1 MINDNPVLDKVL
13 ISQIKKILLKS
24 DKLSSQIL
32 AGEYKSAFKGTGL
45 NFESIREYQH
55 GDEIKNLDWKVTARL
70 QGPYIRQYKEER
82 QMTLLLVIDLSA
94 SSLFGTEEKTKQEI
108 TIELASIL
116 AFLAIK
122 NNDKVGLMIVSE
134 DVEFYLEPKQGK
146 AHIFRLIKELLTF
159 KPLYKTTNIKKTL
172 KSVIRLSPKHS
183 IIFYISDFLDNAN
196 PNQIYASEKSLI
208 NNPEQLNY
216 SHEIKILKK
225 TQDLSLVS
233 IRDPKEFFLPN
244 LGFIEIYDP
253 ETGHRSSLN
262 LNRKTNREYI
272 SRLQNSQREAFKAEI
287 KKLGIK
293 FLELS
298 TDKNYLIELQ
308 KFFLKK

>member
-1 MINDNPVLDKVL
+1 MINDNPILDKAL

-55 GDEIKNLDWKVTARL
+55 GDEIKNLDWKVTARM
-70 QGPYIRQYKEER
+70 QSPYIRQYKEER

-94 SSLFGTEEKTKQEI
+94 SSHFGTKEKTKKEL

-159 KPLYKTTNIKKTL
+159 KPLYKTTNIKKSL
-172 KSVIRLSPKHS
+172 NSVIRLSPKHS
-183 IIFYISDFLDNAN
+183 IIFYISDFLDNSCYN
-196 PNQIYASEKSLI
+196 
-208 NNPEQLNY
+208 
-216 SHEIKILKK
+216 HEIKILKK

-253 ETGHRSSLN
+253 ETGHSSSLN
-262 LNRKTNREYI
+262 LNRKVNREYI
-272 SRLQNSQREAFKAEI
+272 SKLQNNHREAFKASI

>member
-134 DVEFYLEPKQGK
+134 DIEFYLEPKQGK

-159 KPLYKTTNIKKTL
+159 KPLHKTTNIKKTL
-172 KSVIRLSPKHS
+172 NSVIRLSPKHS
-183 IIFYISDFLDNAN
+183 IIFYISDFLDN
-196 PNQIYASEKSLI
+196 PNQIYASEKTLI

-216 SHEIKILKK
+216 NHEIKILKK

-262 LNRKTNREYI
+262 LNRKINREYI
-272 SRLQNSQREAFKAEI
+272 NKLQSNHREAFKAEI

>member
-45 NFESIREYQH
+45 NFESIRGYQH
-55 GDEIKNLDWKVTARL
+55 GDEIKNLDWKVTARM
-70 QGPYIRQYKEER
+70 QSPYIRQYKEER

-94 SSLFGTEEKTKQEI
+94 SSHFGTEEKTKQEI

-134 DVEFYLEPKQGK
+134 DVELYLEPKQGK
-146 AHIFRLIKELLTF
+146 AHIFRIIKELLTF

-183 IIFYISDFLDNAN
+183 IIFYISDFLDSSHYN
-196 PNQIYASEKSLI
+196 
-208 NNPEQLNY
+208 
-216 SHEIKILKK
+216 HEIKILKK

-233 IRDPKEFFLPN
+233 IRDPKELSLPN
-244 LGFIEIYDP
+244 LGFIEICDP

-262 LNRKTNREYI
+262 LNRKINREYI
-272 SRLQNSQREAFKAEI
+272 SELQNSQREAFKAEV
-287 KKLGIK
+287 KKLGVK
-293 FLELS
+293 LLELS

>member
-1 MINDNPVLDKVL
+1 
-13 ISQIKKILLKS
+13 
-24 DKLSSQIL
+24 
-32 AGEYKSAFKGTGL
+32 
-45 NFESIREYQH
+45 
-55 GDEIKNLDWKVTARL
+55 
-70 QGPYIRQYKEER
+70 
-82 QMTLLLVIDLSA
+82 MTLLLVIDLSA
-94 SSLFGTEEKTKQEI
+94 SSHFGTEEKTKKEL
-108 TIELASIL
+108 TVELASIL

-134 DVEFYLEPKQGK
+134 DVELYLEPKQGK

-159 KPLYKTTNIKKTL
+159 KPLYKTTNIKKSL
-172 KSVIRLSPKHS
+172 NSVIRLSPKHS

-196 PNQIYASEKSLI
+196 PNQIYASEKAF

-244 LGFIEIYDP
+244 LGFLEIYDP
-253 ETGHRSSLN
+253 ETGHSSSLN
-262 LNRKTNREYI
+262 LNRKVNREYI
-272 SRLQNSQREAFKAEI
+272 SKLQNNHREAFKASI
-287 KKLGIK
+287 RKLGIK

-298 TDKNYLIELQ
+298 PDKNYLTELQ

>member
-45 NFESIREYQH
+45 NFESIRGYQH
-55 GDEIKNLDWKVTARL
+55 GDEIKNLDWKVTARM
-70 QGPYIRQYKEER
+70 QSPYIRQYKEER

-94 SSLFGTEEKTKQEI
+94 SSYFGTEEKTKKEL
-108 TIELASIL
+108 TVELASIL

-134 DVEFYLEPKQGK
+134 DVELYLEPKQGK

-183 IIFYISDFLDNAN
+183 IIFYISDFLDSSHYN
-196 PNQIYASEKSLI
+196 
-208 NNPEQLNY
+208 
-216 SHEIKILKK
+216 HEIKILKK

-233 IRDPKEFFLPN
+233 IRDPKELSLPN
-244 LGFIEIYDP
+244 LGFIEICDP

-262 LNRKTNREYI
+262 LNRKINREYI
-272 SRLQNSQREAFKAEI
+272 SELQNSQREAFKAEV
-287 KKLGIK
+287 KKLGVK
-293 FLELS
+293 LLELS

>member
-1 MINDNPVLDKVL
+1 
-13 ISQIKKILLKS
+13 
-24 DKLSSQIL
+24 
-32 AGEYKSAFKGTGL
+32 
-45 NFESIREYQH
+45 
-55 GDEIKNLDWKVTARL
+55 
-70 QGPYIRQYKEER
+70 
-82 QMTLLLVIDLSA
+82 MTLLLVIDLSA

-134 DVEFYLEPKQGK
+134 DIEFYLEPKQGK

-159 KPLYKTTNIKKTL
+159 KPLHKTTNIKKTL
-172 KSVIRLSPKHS
+172 NSVIRLSPKHS
-183 IIFYISDFLDNAN
+183 IIFYISDFLDN
-196 PNQIYASEKSLI
+196 PNQIYASEKTLI

-216 SHEIKILKK
+216 NHEIKILKK

-244 LGFIEIYDP
+244 LGFIEIYNP

-272 SRLQNSQREAFKAEI
+272 SKLQNSQREAFKAEI
-287 KKLGIK
+287 KKLGVK